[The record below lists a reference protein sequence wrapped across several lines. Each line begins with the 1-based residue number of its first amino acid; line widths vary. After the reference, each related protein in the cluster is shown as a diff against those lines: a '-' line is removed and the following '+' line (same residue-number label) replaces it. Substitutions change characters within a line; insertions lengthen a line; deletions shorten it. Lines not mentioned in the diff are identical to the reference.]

1 MSAPT
6 FVRTTITADDIRVYS
21 RRGNYHSDPDT
32 AEAIG
37 LPGLVAQGVHVAGRA
52 YAALVDAWGED
63 FLAHGELTLTFVG
76 MVLADQEIET
86 RVEFGPDADGNA
98 AGITVEN
105 VTASRTAVVG
115 SATRLQGALRPRR

>member
-6 FVRTTITADDIRVYS
+6 FVRTTITADDIRLYS

-63 FLAHGELTLTFVG
+63 FLAHGEVTLTFVG

-86 RVEFGPDADGNA
+86 RVEFGPDAGGNA
-98 AGITVEN
+98 AEITVEN

-115 SATRLQGALRPRR
+115 SATRPQGAQRPRP